1 MPPSTEQQAVVD
13 HDGAHPARL
22 LAGPGT
28 GKSYTLAQRVAE
40 LIRNGADP
48 KRMQLIS
55 FTRLSATDLAS
66 AIATSDLGDNEPPES
81 STLHSYC
88 FRQLRRRTGEA
99 FVGRHV
105 IDDWEFKNLIRL
117 DLGRRLNMSPGRVSE
132 VMQEYDAAWR
142 TLGEPPTFPQRQAFE
157 AALEDL
163 RGVLHFA
170 LQGELV
176 HQFLRMLDGDPA
188 FDPELDHLIVD
199 EYQDLNR
206 CDQEVI
212 QRLADR
218 GACLIVAGDD
228 DQSLYGFRHAN
239 PEGIIGFPESFET
252 CGNYSLTECRRCS
265 DEVLQPALRLIE
277 HNPTRVPK
285 DLHSNRTGGEVV
297 AYAFRGPRKQAEGVA
312 ELIRREIDAGV
323 DPNEIF
329 VLLPRKAFAGTYLE
343 EFDKAEIPA
352 IDLANGAKLLDEDEI
367 RRLVYLLRFTADRED
382 ARAIRGWLAT
392 THGVGVGSVGAALDL
407 AIADHVDLQE
417 AIERSGNTR
426 VQNAYAELVAF
437 ADDLDPDQPAIETLE
452 LAGQMLELDPERRDG
467 FRQVIETVT
476 GPEGDLGEVLA
487 VLHEYR
493 EQPEVGDGEQAP
505 VRLMTLHGA
514 KGLSA
519 DVVVIPDLEDVL
531 VPGDGEVVEQ
541 RRLMYVSMTR
551 ARYRLY
557 LCHAQFRGGATSYA
571 GAGARQPGPE
581 RRRSR
586 FLDEAGIRSATF
598 S

>member
-1 MPPSTEQQAVVD
+1 MPPSAEQQAVIE
-13 HDGAHPARL
+13 HDGTHPARL

-28 GKSYTLAQRVAE
+28 GKSYTLAQRVGD
-40 LIRNGADP
+40 LIRSGADP
-48 KRMQLIS
+48 KRMLLIS
-55 FTRLSATDLAS
+55 FTRLSAIDLGN
-66 AIATSDLGDNEPPES
+66 AIATSDLGEGEPPES
-81 STLHSYC
+81 LTLHSYC
-88 FRQLRRRTGEA
+88 FRQLRARTGEA

-105 IDDWEFKNLIRL
+105 IDGWEFNNLIRL

-157 AALEDL
+157 TALEDL
-163 RGVLHFA
+163 RGILHFA

-176 HQFLRMLDGDPA
+176 HQFLKMLDGDPT

-212 QRLADR
+212 QRLANR

-239 PEGIIGFPESFET
+239 PDGIIEFPASFET
-252 CGNYSLTECRRCS
+252 CGDFSLNECRRCS

-285 DLHSNRTGGEVV
+285 ALHSNRTGGEVI

-312 ELIRREIDAGV
+312 EIVRRELDNGV

-329 VLLPRKAFAGTYLE
+329 VLLPRKAFAEGYLE
-343 EFDKAEIPA
+343 EFDKAGIPA
-352 IDLANGAKLLDEDEI
+352 IDLANGARLLDEPEI
-367 RRLVYLLRFTADRED
+367 RRLVYLLRFTADRGD
-382 ARAIRGWLAT
+382 ARAVRGWLAT
-392 THGVGVGSVGAALDL
+392 THGVGVGSVGNVLDL
-407 AIADHVDLQE
+407 AIAEHLDIRD
-417 AIERSGNTR
+417 AIERSG
-426 VQNAYAELVAF
+426 VSLAQNAYAELVGF
-437 ADDLDPDQPAIETLE
+437 ADDLDPEQPAIETLE

-467 FRQVIETVT
+467 FRQVIQTVT
-476 GPEGDLGEVLA
+476 GSEGDLGKVLA

-493 EQPEVGDGEQAP
+493 EQPQVGDGEQAP

-519 DVVVIPDLEDVL
+519 DAVVIPDLEDVL

-557 LCHAQFRGGATSYA
+557 LCHALFRGGATSYA
-571 GAGARQPGPE
+571 GAGARQPGPQ

-586 FLDEAGIRSATF
+586 FLDEAGIQSTTG
-598 S
+598 